1 MAVSVRNDVNAVA
14 HATVDLWFDIRP
26 DGERQPSW
34 IQRGDCVIT
43 DTTLLH
49 GSGQIFIAGMDGN
62 LIDVSFMD
70 TSGMTHMINDAGV
83 VELLWDRVADCRVEI
98 HVYEPPKTMS
108 RA

>member
-1 MAVSVRNDVNAVA
+1 MFMSVRKFVSAGI

-49 GSGQIFIAGMDGN
+49 GSGQIFIAGIDGTP
-62 LIDVSFMD
+62 IDVSFTD
-70 TSGMTHMINDAGV
+70 TAGVTHIINDAGV

-98 HVYEPPKTMS
+98 HVYEPPKTMA